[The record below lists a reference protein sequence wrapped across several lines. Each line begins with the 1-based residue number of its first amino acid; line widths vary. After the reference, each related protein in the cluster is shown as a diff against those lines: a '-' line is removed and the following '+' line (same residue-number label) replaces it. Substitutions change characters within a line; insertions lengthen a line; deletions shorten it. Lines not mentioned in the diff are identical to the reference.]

1 MFIKLKMRTSIKKKN
16 STIKTQV
23 AAKTEVKKIIIL
35 EKNFMENN

>member
-23 AAKTEVKKIIIL
+23 AAKTEVMKINNR
-35 EKNFMENN
+35 EKNFMDNN